1 MNEKDFKLAIL
12 AKIYEVCAFLWA
24 HMNKTI
30 QGDFCAREVAKGWGG
45 VEGNHNIMSGQSL

>member
-1 MNEKDFKLAIL
+1 MMKAAGFQVLAI

-45 VEGNHNIMSGQSL
+45 LG